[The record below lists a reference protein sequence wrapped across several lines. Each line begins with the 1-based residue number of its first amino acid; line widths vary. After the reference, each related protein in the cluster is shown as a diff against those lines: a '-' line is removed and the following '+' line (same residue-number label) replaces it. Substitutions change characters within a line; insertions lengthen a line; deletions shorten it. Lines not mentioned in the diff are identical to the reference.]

1 MTRAE
6 FMKYTGL
13 SRGQMDRAIAKAKS
27 APGGRVELPQV
38 KCVLSVSKAGE
49 GTFDAVDL
57 QLHHEVGQEQEFI
70 PSQPSGSFPT
80 AAELATMPKQ
90 DLERYKLQ
98 AEILKIRLATGEAE
112 AKIHQ
117 EALAKITEAMITVLS
132 DVRVGLV
139 RMKLPDSALSQI
151 RGLIDAALEGLD
163 A

>member
-13 SRGQMDRAIAKAKS
+13 SRGQMDRAIAKAKA

-80 AAELATMPKQ
+80 AQELASMPKQ
-90 DLERYKLQ
+90 ELERYKLQ

-112 AKIHQ
+112 AKIHA
-117 EALAKITEAMITVLS
+117 EALAKITESMVTVLS

-139 RMKLPDSALSQI
+139 RLKLPDTALAQI
-151 RGLIDAALEGLD
+151 RGLIDAALENLD

>member
-13 SRGQMDRAIAKAKS
+13 SRGQMDRAIAKAKA

-38 KCVLSVSKAGE
+38 RCVLTVSKAGE

-57 QLHHEVGQEQEFI
+57 QLHHEVSSDQE
-70 PSQPSGSFPT
+70 PVPVKPSGSFPT
-80 AAELATMPKQ
+80 AQELASMPKQ
-90 DLERYKLQ
+90 ELERYKLQ

-117 EALAKITEAMITVLS
+117 EALDKITESMITVLS

-139 RMKLPDSALSQI
+139 RLKLPDTALSQI
-151 RGLIDAALEGLD
+151 RGLIDAALEALD

>member
-6 FMKYTGL
+6 FMQVTGL
-13 SRGQMDRAIAKAKS
+13 SRGQMDRAIAKAKA

-38 KCVLSVSKAGE
+38 RCVLSVTKAGE

-57 QLHHEVGQEQEFI
+57 QLHHEVGDE
-70 PSQPSGSFPT
+70 SAAVSVQPSGAFPT
-80 AAELATMPKQ
+80 ADQLATMAKP

-112 AKIHQ
+112 AKIHA
-117 EALAKITEAMITVLS
+117 EALAKITEQMVTVLS

-139 RMKLPDSALSQI
+139 RLKLPDTALSQI
-151 RGLIDAALEGLD
+151 RGLIDAALEALD

>member
-1 MTRAE
+1 MTRSE
-6 FMKYTGL
+6 FMQATGL
-13 SRGQMDRAIAKAKS
+13 SRGQMDRAIAKAKA

-38 KCVLSVSKAGE
+38 RCVLSVSKAGE

-57 QLHHEVGQEQEFI
+57 QLSHEVGEE
-70 PSQPSGSFPT
+70 SAASVVPSGAFPT
-80 AAELATMPKQ
+80 ADQLAAMAKP

-112 AKIHQ
+112 AKIHA
-117 EALAKITEAMITVLS
+117 EALAKITEQMVTVLS

-139 RMKLPDSALSQI
+139 RLKLPDTALSQI
-151 RGLIDAALEGLD
+151 RGLIDAALEAID

>member
-1 MTRAE
+1 MQA
-6 FMKYTGL
+6 TGL
-13 SRGQMDRAIAKAKS
+13 SRGQMDRAIAKAKA

-38 KCVLSVSKAGE
+38 RCVLSVTKAGE

-57 QLHHEVGQEQEFI
+57 QLSHETGDEPVFV
-70 PSQPSGSFPT
+70 QPSGEFPT
-80 AAELATMPKQ
+80 AAELAIMPKV

-112 AKIHQ
+112 AKIHA
-117 EALAKITEAMITVLS
+117 EALAKITESMITVLS

-139 RMKLPDSALSQI
+139 RLKLPDKELSQI
-151 RGLIDAALEGLD
+151 RGLIDAALEALD